1 MKFYTE
7 LVLLKILQLKNEH
20 LFSAFTR
27 VCMITYFNAS
37 IKMSNFKINLDTG
50 VVDKFGAS
58 SGAQPINTAKL
69 DVVNQLFRKVDLK
82 VSTVEKPF
90 HLKEEY
96 DGQLTITTP
105 NNAEFNMTAVDA
117 ESGDRYYINEQLTYR
132 VPVNK
137 VGTMEKIFIS
147 DGEFYL
153 GY

>member
-1 MKFYTE
+1 MPLMEFFAEFVLMKIFPVKY
-7 LVLLKILQLKNEH
+7 EH
-20 LFSAFTR
+20 LFSTLIHA
-27 VCMITYFNAS
+27 CMIIYFNVS
-37 IKMSNFKINLDTG
+37 IQIINFKINLDTG

-117 ESGDRYYINEQLTYR
+117 ESGDHYYINEQLTYR

-147 DGEFYL
+147 DGEF
-153 GY
+153 

>member
-1 MKFYTE
+1 
-7 LVLLKILQLKNEH
+7 
-20 LFSAFTR
+20 
-27 VCMITYFNAS
+27 MITYPCSFSAHLQIWLLILSEMCRRFLNDVT
-37 IKMSNFKINLDTG
+37 NFKTNLDTG
-50 VVDKFGAS
+50 VVDRFGAS

-105 NNAEFNMTAVDA
+105 NNADFNMTAVDA

-147 DGEFYL
+147 DGEFCL
-153 GY
+153 G

>member
-1 MKFYTE
+1 MHPSSFRAH
-7 LVLLKILQLKNEH
+7 LQIWLLILSEMCRRFLNDV
-20 LFSAFTR
+20 R
-27 VCMITYFNAS
+27 
-37 IKMSNFKINLDTG
+37 NFKTNLDTG
-50 VVDKFGAS
+50 VVDRFGAS

-105 NNAEFNMTAVDA
+105 NNADFNMTAVDA

-147 DGEFYL
+147 DGEFCL
-153 GY
+153 G